1 MTVLQAAILGI
12 LQGLTEF
19 LPISSSG
26 HLVIAQHFLNVKD
39 GGILFEVLLHFA
51 TLSAIVAVYRKDL
64 LELIKH
70 PFQKYTYLLLAG
82 TIPTGIIGLVFKDSF
97 EKLFSSVTIVGYM
110 LLITGFILL
119 AAEFFS
125 RIIFGSEVL
134 SYWQAVGIGIAQG
147 IAITPGISRSGTTI
161 AAGLLLGMDR
171 KEAARFSFLLSI
183 PAILGASVLEVKDI
197 VLSSQLSAD
206 IILPYT
212 IGILCAAISGYF
224 AIKLLLGILTKGKLY
239 YFSIYCWLL
248 GAATILLA

>member
-1 MTVLQAAILGI
+1 MTVLQAAILGM

-134 SYWQAVGIGIAQG
+134 TYWQAVGIGIAQG
-147 IAITPGISRSGTTI
+147 VAITPGISRSGTTI

>member
-134 SYWQAVGIGIAQG
+134 TYWQAVGIGIAQG

-206 IILPYT
+206 IILPYA